1 MIDFMKPVDTDED
14 AEVPNGRGLTKKV
27 CSNGSLKRKQ
37 QELYPKHGGRKNFDF
52 IPFRDPVLFIEHLS
66 VTSLLVIDKPWMQV
80 VDSFDT
86 KPVHRHIFGT

>member
-14 AEVPNGRGLTKKV
+14 PDMLNIRGLTKKV
-27 CSNGSLKRKQ
+27 RSNGSLKRKQ
-37 QELYPKHGGRKNFDF
+37 QELDPKHGGRKNFDF
-52 IPFRDPVLFIEHLS
+52 VRFRDPVLFIEHLS

-80 VDSFDT
+80 VDTFDT